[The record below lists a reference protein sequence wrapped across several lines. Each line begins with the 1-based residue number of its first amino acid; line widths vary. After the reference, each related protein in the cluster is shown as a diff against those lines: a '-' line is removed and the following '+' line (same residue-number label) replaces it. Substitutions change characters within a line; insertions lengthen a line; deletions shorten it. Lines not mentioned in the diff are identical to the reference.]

1 MVLCLKGANVAIPST
16 VRESLL
22 KNNLYCMS
30 VPWDIDHNLESKAS
44 LNSQEFGY
52 LGIMAAQWLALF
64 PLEHSCS

>member
-1 MVLCLKGANVAIPST
+1 
-16 VRESLL
+16 
-22 KNNLYCMS
+22 MS